1 MCFEYTGFSL
11 LSIMH
16 SVTCSLFAQGLTKG
30 LVIDLGYGHS
40 QIASFKEGLI
50 VNHFVNEKISG
61 QLL

>member
-1 MCFEYTGFSL
+1 MCFEQAGFSL

-30 LVIDLGYGHS
+30 LVIDLGYGHT
-40 QIASFKEGLI
+40 QVASVREGLI
-50 VNHFVNEKISG
+50 INHFVNEKISG